1 MNDES
6 TMKRIFKIVV
16 AVGGIAMCAACR
28 NSADSGSA
36 GVTVDSDSIL
46 EACRLGESM
55 GYAYGLEDDEAIE
68 TLIEEM
74 PELDFSV
81 DRYIEGVTTALRADS
96 ANLSY
101 LVGLKAGNIIMRD
114 IQVLRQAGVEIDRD
128 MLLSMLENYLLHVEF
143 TPEDSVLVAAT
154 ADSLLHRAIP

>member
-1 MNDES
+1 
-6 TMKRIFKIVV
+6 
-16 AVGGIAMCAACR
+16 
-28 NSADSGSA
+28 
-36 GVTVDSDSIL
+36 
-46 EACRLGESM
+46 M